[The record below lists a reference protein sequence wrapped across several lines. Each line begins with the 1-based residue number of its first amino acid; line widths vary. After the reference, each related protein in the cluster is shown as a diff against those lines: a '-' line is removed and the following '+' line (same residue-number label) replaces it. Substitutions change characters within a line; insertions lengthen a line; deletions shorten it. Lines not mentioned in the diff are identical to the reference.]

1 MGLLMAINR
10 SPLWHRRVRV
20 HGAVLAASSLDRFVY
35 LVLQKFG
42 RMGGAER
49 AFLTE
54 HIRPGMNVVEAGANL
69 GVFTLLLSRL
79 VGPEGK
85 VFAFEPDRALYAT
98 LLKNLEYNAVRNV
111 VPIARALGAV
121 PARLLLKTYG
131 LNSGDNRLCVD
142 PAETG
147 AIPVDVVTLDEA
159 LAGQRIDFVKL
170 DVQGWELEALRG
182 MSRILTENPRVNLFV
197 EFWPYGLRR
206 AGSTPFDLV
215 SFLRHNRFRL
225 KTADGRP
232 FDSDDVSKWDDGSA
246 KFINLHASRDLSLS

>member
-20 HGAVLAASSLDRFVY
+20 NGAVLAASSLDRFVY

-42 RMGGAER
+42 RMGAAER
-49 AFLTE
+49 GFLTE
-54 HIRPGMNVVEAGANL
+54 HIRSGMNVVEGGANL
-69 GVFTLLLSRL
+69 GVFTLLLSKL
-79 VGPEGK
+79 VGPEGR
-85 VFAFEPDRALYAT
+85 VFAFEPDPVLYAT
-98 LLKNLEYNAVRNV
+98 LLKNLEHNAVRNV
-111 VPIARALGAV
+111 VPIPRALGAS

-147 AIPVDVVTLDEA
+147 AIRVDVVSMDDS
-159 LAGQRIDFVKL
+159 LAGERIDFVKL

-182 MSRILTENPRVNLFV
+182 MTRILTENPGVSLFV

-206 AGSTPFDLV
+206 AGSTPLDLV
-215 SFLRHNRFRL
+215 SFLRNNRFRL

-232 FDSDDVSKWDDGSA
+232 FDSDDVSKWGDRST
-246 KFINLHASRDLSLS
+246 KFTNLYASRD